1 VTGDFVT
8 ARPLQHMYCGNVTM
22 SMYIYTDDT
31 DDILSLRYVYLR
43 NRARQLY
50 KNISVISVSG
60 EIR

>member
-1 VTGDFVT
+1 
-8 ARPLQHMYCGNVTM
+8 MYCGNVTM